1 MQKNPPSVD
10 HWAEIGDREHL
21 VQFYEDSQTLVETLT
36 GFIGSGLRANSAG
49 IVIATREHLDA
60 LDQQLAASG
69 IDVAATKRSG
79 QYVAVEAREML
90 GQILANGWPQ
100 PDLFRLRIG
109 GLLAKVHARWGSVR
123 AFGEMVGLLWEN
135 GAQGAALRLEGLWNE
150 LGIAQPFALL
160 CGYHIGQLRNGDR
173 KLIGG
178 ICAVHGHAAF
188 DEEDPQPTGDASD
201 RTRMTARLERRV
213 GRLQRELQRR
223 KVLESALA
231 EREMELTDF
240 LENAVVGLHKI
251 DANGRVTWAN
261 RAELDML
268 GYAPE
273 EFIGRLVADFVV
285 QPGQA
290 ASLLERVRS
299 GETLRDEH
307 VQMRCKNGTTK
318 DVVINSSPL
327 FVDGKF
333 ICTRS
338 SMRDVTTQWSMDQ
351 QLKQLNDELEQR
363 VAERTRELT
372 RSELQ
377 FRELVSGVVDYA
389 IYMLDVEG
397 HIVSW
402 NAGAERIKGYSK
414 TEAIGKHFSM
424 FYTPEDREKRV
435 PYQALTMAATLGKY
449 EAEAWRVR
457 KDGRQFWAS
466 VVIDA
471 IYNEARAVVGFAK
484 VTRDLTERRAIEE
497 QLRQSQKMEAIGQLT
512 GGVAHDFNNLLTV
525 IIGNLETIWR
535 HAPPEDGKLRRAIDQ
550 VTRGAQRA
558 VTLTQQ
564 LLAFSRRQPLNP
576 KPTDINRLVAGMSD
590 LVRRTIGENIAVE
603 TVLAGGLWRV
613 EIDAHQLE
621 SALLNLAVNA
631 RDAMPEGGK
640 LTIETAN
647 AHLDDGYADKY
658 PELTA
663 GQYVVV
669 CVTDTGTGMS
679 ADVIAHA
686 FEPFYTTKPIGQG
699 TGLGLSQVYGFV
711 KQSGGHVK
719 LYSEV
724 GDGTSVKIYL
734 PRMTAAGTEDQ
745 ETPVI
750 VPPTGGRHEVIL
762 VVEDDDDVR
771 LFTTES
777 LRDLGFTV
785 REANDGPS
793 ALKQLEQHRDVQLIF
808 TDVGLPGMNGAL
820 LVAAARALRPDI
832 KVLFTT
838 GYARNAIV
846 HQGRLDAGVELITK
860 PFTRVQLAS
869 RIRDVLDVPVHGAR
883 KPTALVIED
892 EALVRMFLVDQLQEL
907 GFEVIDAGNAA
918 EGLRAARNHQ
928 QLDVVIVDRGLPDR
942 DGMEVVAELRTQLS
956 SLPVIIASG
965 HGDTLDDPSMRN
977 DPHIS
982 FLSKPYD
989 IDALTTALRALHVR
1003 TRQMS

>member
-1 MQKNPPSVD
+1 
-10 HWAEIGDREHL
+10 
-21 VQFYEDSQTLVETLT
+21 
-36 GFIGSGLRANSAG
+36 
-49 IVIATREHLDA
+49 
-60 LDQQLAASG
+60 
-69 IDVAATKRSG
+69 
-79 QYVAVEAREML
+79 
-90 GQILANGWPQ
+90 
-100 PDLFRLRIG
+100 
-109 GLLAKVHARWGSVR
+109 
-123 AFGEMVGLLWEN
+123 
-135 GAQGAALRLEGLWNE
+135 
-150 LGIAQPFALL
+150 
-160 CGYHIGQLRNGDR
+160 
-173 KLIGG
+173 
-178 ICAVHGHAAF
+178 
-188 DEEDPQPTGDASD
+188 
-201 RTRMTARLERRV
+201 
-213 GRLQRELQRR
+213 
-223 KVLESALA
+223 
-231 EREMELTDF
+231 
-240 LENAVVGLHKI
+240 
-251 DANGRVTWAN
+251 
-261 RAELDML
+261 
-268 GYAPE
+268 
-273 EFIGRLVADFVV
+273 
-285 QPGQA
+285 
-290 ASLLERVRS
+290 
-299 GETLRDEH
+299 
-307 VQMRCKNGTTK
+307 
-318 DVVINSSPL
+318 
-327 FVDGKF
+327 
-333 ICTRS
+333 
-338 SMRDVTTQWSMDQ
+338 
-351 QLKQLNDELEQR
+351 
-363 VAERTRELT
+363 
-372 RSELQ
+372 
-377 FRELVSGVVDYA
+377 
-389 IYMLDVEG
+389 
-397 HIVSW
+397 
-402 NAGAERIKGYSK
+402 
-414 TEAIGKHFSM
+414 M

-435 PYQALTMAATLGKY
+435 PHHALTVAATLGKY

-457 KDGRQFWAS
+457 KDGQQFWAS

-471 IYNEARAVVGFAK
+471 IYNEAGAVVGFAK

-525 IIGNLETIWR
+525 IVGNLETIWR

-658 PELTA
+658 PELTP
-663 GQYVVV
+663 GQYVVL

-724 GDGTSVKIYL
+724 GEGTTVKIYL
-734 PRMTAAGTEDQ
+734 PRMTEADAEEEQ
-745 ETPVI
+745 TPFSS
-750 VPPTGGRHEVIL
+750 PPTGGRHEVIL

-793 ALKQLEQHRDVQLIF
+793 ALKQLEQHPDVQLIF
-808 TDVGLPGMNGAL
+808 TDVGLPGMNGAQ

-860 PFTRVQLAS
+860 PFTRVAARIAHSRCAGRARQRLAQA
-869 RIRDVLDVPVHGAR
+869 HGAR
-883 KPTALVIED
+883 HRGRSAGAHVHHRPA
-892 EALVRMFLVDQLQEL
+892 AGPRVRGHRRGQCRR
-907 GFEVIDAGNAA
+907 
-918 EGLRAARNHQ
+918 RAARGAQ
-928 QLDVVIVDRGLPDR
+928 PSASRRRDRRSRPAGSRWDGSGRGTADAAAVAARDR
-942 DGMEVVAELRTQLS
+942 RQRLRRRGGRPEPAQR
-956 SLPVIIASG
+956 PA
-965 HGDTLDDPSMRN
+965 HP
-977 DPHIS
+977 
-982 FLSKPYD
+982 
-989 IDALTTALRALHVR
+989 LHVEAVRHRRSDGSSAR
-1003 TRQMS
+1003 TARATRSRWDSR

>member
-1 MQKNPPSVD
+1 MRTNPPSVD

-21 VQFYEDSQTLVETLT
+21 VQFYEDSQTLVETLE
-36 GFIGSGLRANSAG
+36 GFIGSGLRANGAG

-60 LDQQLAASG
+60 LDQRLQAAG
-69 IDVAATKRSG
+69 IDVAAAKRTG
-79 QYVAVEAREML
+79 QYSALEARELL

-100 PDLFRLRIG
+100 PDLFRVRVGSLIDR
-109 GLLAKVHARWGSVR
+109 ARARWGSVR
-123 AFGEMVGLLWEN
+123 AFGEMVGLLWER
-135 GAQGAALRLEGLWNE
+135 GGQGAALRLESLWNE
-150 LGIAQPFALL
+150 LAATQPFALL
-160 CGYHIGQLRNGDR
+160 CGYHVGQLRNGDR

-178 ICAVHGHAAF
+178 ICAVHGYAAF
-188 DEEDPQPTGDASD
+188 DDADSQPIGDANE
-201 RTRMTARLERRV
+201 RARVTARLERRV
-213 GRLQRELQRR
+213 QRLERELQRR
-223 KVLESALA
+223 KVLETQLA

-251 DANGRVTWAN
+251 DGNGIVSWAN
-261 RAELDML
+261 QAELDML
-268 GYAPE
+268 GYAPDE
-273 EFIGRLVADFVV
+273 YVGRPVADFVV

-290 ASLLERVRS
+290 ALLLERVKS
-299 GETLRDEH
+299 GATLRDEH
-307 VQMRCKNGTTK
+307 VQMRRK
-318 DVVINSSPL
+318 DGSLRDVLINSSPL
-327 FVDGKF
+327 FIDGKF
-333 ICTRS
+333 VCTRS
-338 SMRDVTTQWSMDQ
+338 SMRDVTAQW
-351 QLKQLNDELEQR
+351 QLNDELEQR
-363 VAERTRELT
+363 VAERTRELS

-377 FRELVSGVVDYA
+377 FKELVSGVVDYA
-389 IYMLDVEG
+389 IYMLDIDG

-414 TEAIGKHFSM
+414 SEAIGKHFSM

-435 PYQALTMAATLGKY
+435 PWHALTVAETLGKY

-457 KDGRQFWAS
+457 KDGQRFWAS

-471 IYNEARAVVGFAK
+471 IYNEAGAVVGFAK

-525 IIGNLETIWR
+525 IVGNLETIWR
-535 HAPPEDGKLRRAIDQ
+535 HAPAEDGKLRRAIDQ

-576 KPTDINRLVAGMSD
+576 KPTDVNRLVAGMSD
-590 LVRRTIGENIAVE
+590 LIRRTIGENIAVE

-631 RDAMPEGGK
+631 RDAMPDGGK

-647 AHLDDGYADKY
+647 THLDEGYAGKY
-658 PELTA
+658 PELLP
-663 GQYVVV
+663 GQYVVM

-711 KQSGGHVK
+711 KQSGGHIK

-724 GDGTSVKIYL
+724 GQGTTAKIYL
-734 PRMTAAGTEDQ
+734 PRLTAAGDEEQ
-745 ETPVI
+745 ETAFLA
-750 VPPTGGRHEVIL
+750 PPTGGRHEVIL

-771 LFTTES
+771 LFTSES

-785 REANDGPS
+785 LETNDGPS
-793 ALKQLEQHRDVQLIF
+793 ALKQLERHPEVQLIF
-808 TDVGLPGMNGAL
+808 TDVGLPGMNGAQ

-846 HQGRLDAGVELITK
+846 HQGRLDPGIELITK
-860 PFTRVQLAS
+860 PFTRVQLSS
-869 RIRDVLDVPVHGAR
+869 RIRDVLDVALNASR
-883 KPTALVIED
+883 QPTALVIED
-892 EALVRMFLVDQLQEL
+892 EALVRMFIVDQLQDL
-907 GFEVIDAGNAA
+907 GFEVIDVGSAT
-918 EGLRAARNHQ
+918 EGLRAARDRQ

-942 DGMEVVAELRTQLS
+942 NGMEVVAELRTQLP
-956 SLPVIIASG
+956 SLPVIVASG
-965 HGDTLDDPSMRN
+965 YGNQPDNAGLRN
-977 DPHIS
+977 DPHVR
-982 FLSKPYD
+982 FMSKPYD
-989 IDALTTALRALHVR
+989 IDALTTALRALNVR
-1003 TRQMS
+1003 TRQMG